1 MDSENFQYFKWK
13 LFTWV
18 QGDLSSP
25 VRNLK
30 TAGELHYQSNGVNQ
44 APDMPPHGLKQ
55 GLDKTDEYGC
65 LS

>member
-30 TAGELHYQSNGVNQ
+30 TAGELHYRSDGVDQ
-44 APDMPPHGLKQ
+44 APDMPPHGLKR
-55 GLDKTDEYGC
+55 GLDEPDEYDR